1 MKAFIVLALCCSFF
15 SSNAIPLA
23 LEFSDC
29 DDPDVFKAV
38 DAALKKYNEDR
49 ATGNQFALYVVM
61 EAKRTAGPD
70 PQFYVKY
77 RILESTCT
85 PEENKHWQHCHYK
98 VSAEAKTGECTAR
111 VHMND
116 AEKTTNVSQE
126 CKIFSD
132 VSKIKL
138 TEAPCLGCFHQISS
152 DGSEVSEIL
161 KKTIQNF
168 NKHSD
173 EVALFKLVEITEAKR
188 QVVAGWNYI
197 IKYKIEETNCS
208 KHQFQ
213 DLTPECKITSRGRV
227 AKCEARAFQNLQAEI
242 VDTASNCTFPVEE
255 SVVAAICPGCPRTI
269 PNNSPELKELLKV
282 SMEKYNSE
290 SNDDFYYK
298 GGEIESATVQVVA
311 GKLYRVKFTVWKTN
325 CSKSEFENLNE
336 DCTAT
341 SNSVSLSC
349 EARIHVIPWQDKRYP
364 QVNCTE
370 KQQSVFYARRP
381 PGFTPFRST
390 AMLSQPHAVSYAD
403 KNEGESQS
411 PSTETRKEDGQEP
424 EGEGEPEHNH
434 RHKHRHKHRHG
445 GKKGHDN
452 DKRHRH
458 DIGCGHRNGH
468 GCEHKKH
475 SKKNKHKHPNPK
487 SSEESNERGFNQYET
502 FPSSS
507 PETALELVGTGGARE
522 ETTRPAEPLIL
533 PATSLFNGLPDR
545 PEAPHPRCPGKPWKQ
560 LVGFP
565 APPSFPR
572 EFTNEDLLPSA
583 AASVDPATENNKE
596 GFDLTDALA

>member
-424 EGEGEPEHNH
+424 E
-434 RHKHRHKHRHG
+434 
-445 GKKGHDN
+445 
-452 DKRHRH
+452 
-458 DIGCGHRNGH
+458 
-468 GCEHKKH
+468 
-475 SKKNKHKHPNPK
+475 
-487 SSEESNERGFNQYET
+487 
-502 FPSSS
+502 
-507 PETALELVGTGGARE
+507 
-522 ETTRPAEPLIL
+522 
-533 PATSLFNGLPDR
+533 DR